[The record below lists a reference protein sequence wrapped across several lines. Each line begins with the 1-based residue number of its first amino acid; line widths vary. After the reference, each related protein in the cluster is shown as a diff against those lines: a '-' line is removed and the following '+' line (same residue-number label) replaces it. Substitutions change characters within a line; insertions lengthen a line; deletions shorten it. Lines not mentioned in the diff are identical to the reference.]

1 MSVGP
6 VAIVGVGLMGGSL
19 GLALRAL
26 GGIEVRGVD
35 PDPEALRVAEAIG
48 AISTASASVEEGA
61 AGAGI
66 VVLAAPV
73 PQIAAL
79 ARRAL
84 AAGGPGC
91 LVTDIGS
98 SKGAVVAA
106 LTAGERER
114 FIGGHP
120 VCGAERTG
128 VAFARASLFRGAT
141 WFLTPGAEA
150 RPELFQ
156 RLHGMVASVG
166 ARPVAIEPDV
176 HDRLMALV
184 SHLPHVLAG
193 ALVNQAA
200 ATAPGGR
207 EALRSAGPSFVDL
220 TRVAGSNPPLWADI
234 LLSNS
239 EAVLAELRA
248 YGARLGEVE
257 QALERGDRHW
267 LLGFVEAAAVGR
279 TRLREVEDAG
289 PAAPA
294 RVIVAVPNRPGVISE
309 IATALGHAHINIEDL
324 SLRPGPPGGEGEL
337 ELLLDGPEA
346 AREAVRLV
354 GEHGFAAQA
363 VPADPG

>member
-26 GGIEVRGVD
+26 GGVEVRGID
-35 PDPEALRVAEAIG
+35 PDPEALRVAEAVG
-48 AISTASASVEEGA
+48 AISVAAASVEEGA
-61 AGAGI
+61 EGAAI

-73 PQIAAL
+73 PQIAGL

-84 AAGGPGC
+84 AAGGPDC

-98 SKGAVVAA
+98 SKGGVVAGF
-106 LTAGERER
+106 TAAERER

-128 VAFARASLFRGAT
+128 VAFARAALFRGAT
-141 WFLTPGAEA
+141 WFLTPAAEA
-150 RPELFQ
+150 RPDLFE
-156 RLHGMVASVG
+156 RLHALVASVG
-166 ARPVAIEPDV
+166 ARPVAIDPDV

-207 EALRSAGPSFVDL
+207 EALRSAGPSFIDL

-234 LLSNS
+234 LLSNA
-239 EAVLAELRA
+239 EAVLAEMRA
-248 YGARLGEVE
+248 YAARLGDVE
-257 QALERGDRHW
+257 RALERGDRDW
-267 LLGFVEAAAVGR
+267 LLRFVEAAAVAR

-289 PAAPA
+289 PAAPS
-294 RVIVAVPNRPGVISE
+294 RVTVAVPNRPGVISE

-324 SLRPGPPGGEGEL
+324 TLRPGPAGGEGEL

-354 GEHGFAAQA
+354 GEHGFAAQVGPVA
-363 VPADPG
+363 PG